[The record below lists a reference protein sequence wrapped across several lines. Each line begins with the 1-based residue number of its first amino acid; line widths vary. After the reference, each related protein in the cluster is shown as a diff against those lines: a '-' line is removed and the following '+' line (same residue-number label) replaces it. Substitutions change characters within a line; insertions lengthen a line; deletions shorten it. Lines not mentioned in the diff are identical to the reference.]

1 MRLILLI
8 LLISNLLSA
17 QKVALVIG
25 NSDYNTGRLPNPTK
39 DADLIAQ
46 SLRAVG
52 FKVSIQKDLTT
63 ASKMKKA
70 INNFAKTLQK
80 DDIAVVYYAGHGVQC
95 KGKNYLMPTKADV
108 VRGAQL
114 ASEALDLDFLI
125 GGVSEIKLAIVMLD
139 ACRNNTYPS
148 CSKSQTRGL
157 VQPTVADEGGM
168 ILSFATAPNDIA
180 QDGDGDHSPYAM
192 ALSKYMTQSMPIET
206 YFRRVGGE
214 VYNSTRS
221 QRPML
226 KNSFYGDF
234 SFVKGST
241 AYKPTIKNPNITIIG
256 DLMWQG
262 GSNHKPVKK
271 RWITQENYDAENYMD
286 TSGDTATIYCANLSL
301 GGYSDWRLPTVD
313 ELDKIVTDCGGE
325 PTKNKSNWLELW
337 DKNGANKFY
346 QSCYKSKGFSSSDYW
361 SSTTRASNT
370 SRAWNVVFSN
380 GGTYDGNKYGSYY
393 VRCVRA
399 GQ

>member
-46 SLRAVG
+46 SLEAVG
-52 FKVSIQKDLTT
+52 FEVTIQKDLTT
-63 ASKMKKA
+63 LSQMKKA

-125 GGVSEIKLAIVMLD
+125 GGVSEIKLTIVMLD

-214 VYNSTRS
+214 VYNSTGS

-226 KNSFYGDF
+226 KNSFYGEF
-234 SFVKGST
+234 SFVNIGV
-241 AYKPTIKNPNITIIG
+241 NPNVTIIG
-256 DLMWQG
+256 DLIWEG
-262 GSNHKPVKK
+262 GINHKAVTKP
-271 RWITQENYDAENYMD
+271 WITEANADAKNYMD
-286 TSGDTATIYCANLSL
+286 TSGDTATSYCDNLSW
-301 GGYSDWRLPTVD
+301 GGYSDWRLPTKD
-313 ELDKIVTDCGGE
+313 ELRGVVNECGGINNIYGDKDWNAI
-325 PTKNKSNWLELW
+325 T
-337 DKNGANKFY
+337 DKNINNKTY
-346 QSCYKSKGFSSSDYW
+346 QSCYKSKGFNGDGYW
-361 SSTTRASNT
+361 SSTNYERYISG
-370 SRAWNVVFSN
+370 AWFIALWTCSTFIEGKVFSR
-380 GGTYDGNKYGSYY
+380 Y
-393 VRCVRA
+393 VRCVRVK
-399 GQ
+399 Q